1 MSPGM
6 FPVRGQAWGQ
16 AWAVRGLTPGC
27 TIASGM
33 KRPVVLAVAAVAL
46 IAAAVLVWVDA
57 RREREFRRLIAV
69 GDAALASG
77 QTFDAIEAFS
87 GALALKPDSM
97 LASLKRGDT
106 YRRRGEFAAA
116 LRDLGQAAFLD
127 PAAPR
132 PIELLGDVQAAMGQ
146 YEAAAAEYQ
155 RYLAIDDRAPAV
167 LYKLALAHYR
177 NGMAARAADPLR
189 RAVAIDDRFAEA
201 HYLLGLS
208 LRDTDRDQ
216 ALRALRRALEVNAT
230 FAAAREELARLYE
243 DMGRPQDAIDQLE
256 ALAALEP
263 ARPERLVNVGLAYA
277 RIGRRD
283 TAVLTLGRAAER
295 HPDAT
300 VVYTALGRIWLTSAE
315 AQKDPVALG
324 KAIEALQP
332 AAAQAGAASET
343 RALYGRALALSG
355 NMVAAERM
363 LLQAVATAPV
373 DPSAYRY
380 LAEVARTA
388 RAHDRREGCGREVR
402 DS

>member
-1 MSPGM
+1 
-6 FPVRGQAWGQ
+6 
-16 AWAVRGLTPGC
+16 
-27 TIASGM
+27 M
-33 KRPVVLAVAAVAL
+33 KRSVVLTVAALAVV
-46 IAAAVLVWVDA
+46 AAAVLVWADA

-69 GDAALASG
+69 GDAALAG
-77 QTFDAIEAFS
+77 DQTFDAIEAFS
-87 GALALKPDSM
+87 GALALKPNSM

-106 YRRRGEFAAA
+106 YRRRGEYAAA

-132 PIELLGDVQAAMGQ
+132 PIELLGDVQTALGQ
-146 YEAAAAEYQ
+146 YAAAAAEYQ
-155 RYLAIDDRAPAV
+155 RYLAIDDRAPGV

-177 NGMAARAADPLR
+177 NGMAARAVDPLR
-189 RAVAIDDRFAEA
+189 HAITLNDRFAEA
-201 HYLLGLS
+201 HYLLGLC
-208 LRDTDRDQ
+208 LRETDRRQ
-216 ALRALRRALEVNAT
+216 SLGAFRHALEISPT

-243 DMGRPQDAIDQLE
+243 QMGRWQDSIDELE

-263 ARPERLVNVGLAYA
+263 ARPERLVSVGLAYA

-315 AQKDPVALG
+315 GQNDPVALG

-332 AAAQAGAASET
+332 AAAQADAVSET
-343 RALYGRALALSG
+343 RTLYGRALALSG
-355 NMVAAERM
+355 NMIAAERM
-363 LLQAVATAPV
+363 LLQAVAMVPV

-380 LAEVARTA
+380 LAEVARRLGHATIAKDAAAKYALLTA
-388 RAHDRREGCGREVR
+388 SAL
-402 DS
+402 

>member
-1 MSPGM
+1 
-6 FPVRGQAWGQ
+6 
-16 AWAVRGLTPGC
+16 
-27 TIASGM
+27 
-33 KRPVVLAVAAVAL
+33 
-46 IAAAVLVWVDA
+46 
-57 RREREFRRLIAV
+57 
-69 GDAALASG
+69 
-77 QTFDAIEAFS
+77 
-87 GALALKPDSM
+87 M

-146 YEAAAAEYQ
+146 HEAAASEYQ
-155 RYLAIDDRAPAV
+155 RYLAIDDRAPSV
-167 LYKLALAHYR
+167 LYKLALAYYR
-177 NGMAARAADPLR
+177 NGTAARATDPLR

-208 LRDTDRDQ
+208 LRQTDRAQ

-243 DMGRPQDAIDQLE
+243 DMGRAQDAIDQLE

-263 ARPERLVNVGLAYA
+263 TPERLVTVGLAYA
-277 RIGRRD
+277 RIGRRN

-295 HPDAT
+295 HPEAT
-300 VVYTALGRIWLTSAE
+300 VVYTALGRIWLSAAE

-332 AAAQAGAASET
+332 AAAQAGAGSET
-343 RALYGRALALSG
+343 HALYGRALALSG
-355 NMVAAERM
+355 NMVAAERR
-363 LLQAVATAPV
+363 LLQAVATVPV
-373 DPSAYRY
+373 DPSAYLY
-380 LAEVARTA
+380 LAEVARRLGHMSVA
-388 RAHDRREGCGREVR
+388 KDAAAKYAVLAQL
-402 DS
+402 

>member
-1 MSPGM
+1 
-6 FPVRGQAWGQ
+6 
-16 AWAVRGLTPGC
+16 
-27 TIASGM
+27 M
-33 KRPVVLAVAAVAL
+33 KRSVVLTVAAVA
-46 IAAAVLVWVDA
+46 IVAAAVLVLVDA

-69 GDAALASG
+69 GDAALAG
-77 QTFDAIEAFS
+77 DQTFDAIEAFS
-87 GALALKPDSM
+87 GALALKPNSM

-106 YRRRGEFAAA
+106 YRRRGEYAAA

-132 PIELLGDVQAAMGQ
+132 PIELLGDVQTALGQ
-146 YEAAAAEYQ
+146 YAAAAAEYQ
-155 RYLAIDDRAPAV
+155 RYLAIDDRAPGV

-177 NGMAARAADPLR
+177 NGMAARAVDPLR
-189 RAVAIDDRFAEA
+189 HAITLNDRFAEA
-201 HYLLGLS
+201 HYLLGLC
-208 LRDTDRDQ
+208 LRETDRRQ
-216 ALRALRRALEVNAT
+216 SLGAFRRALEISPT

-243 DMGRPQDAIDQLE
+243 QMGRWQDSIDELE

-263 ARPERLVNVGLAYA
+263 ARPERLVSVGLAYA

-315 AQKDPVALG
+315 GQNNPVALE

-332 AAAQAGAASET
+332 AAAQADAVSET
-343 RALYGRALALSG
+343 RTLYGRALALTG
-355 NMVAAERM
+355 NMIAAERM
-363 LLQAVATAPV
+363 LLQAVAMAPV

-380 LAEVARTA
+380 LAEVARRLGHSALA
-388 RAHDRREGCGREVR
+388 RDAAAKYSVLA
-402 DS
+402 SP

>member
-1 MSPGM
+1 
-6 FPVRGQAWGQ
+6 
-16 AWAVRGLTPGC
+16 
-27 TIASGM
+27 M
-33 KRPVVLAVAAVAL
+33 KRPVVVAVAAAAL

-77 QTFDAIEAFS
+77 QTFSAIEAFS

-106 YRRRGEFAAA
+106 YRRRGEFASA

-201 HYLLGLS
+201 HYLLGLL
-208 LRDTDRDQ
+208 LRDSDRAQ
-216 ALRALRRALEVNAT
+216 ALRALRRALDLNAT

-295 HPDAT
+295 HPEAT
-300 VVYTALGRIWLTSAE
+300 VVYTALGRIWLTAAE
-315 AQKDPVALG
+315 THKDPVALG

-332 AAAQAGAASET
+332 AAAQAGAASDT

-355 NMVAAERM
+355 NMAAAERM
-363 LLQAVATAPV
+363 LQRAVATVPGRSVRISLSRRSRTPARPCERRAGRRSKV
-373 DPSAYRY
+373 RRASALDLLTSSDR
-380 LAEVARTA
+380 VR
-388 RAHDRREGCGREVR
+388 RADHRRR
-402 DS
+402 S

>member
-1 MSPGM
+1 
-6 FPVRGQAWGQ
+6 VYHR
-16 AWAVRGLTPGC
+16 
-27 TIASGM
+27 SGM
-33 KRPVVLAVAAVAL
+33 KRPVILTVAAVA
-46 IAAAVLVWVDA
+46 IVAAAVLVWVDA

-69 GDAALASG
+69 GDAALATG

-87 GALALKPDSM
+87 GALALKPQSM

-106 YRRRGEFAAA
+106 YRRRGEYAAA

-132 PIELLGDVQAAMGQ
+132 PIELLGDVQAALGQ
-146 YEAAAAEYQ
+146 YAAAAAEYQ
-155 RYLAIDDRAPAV
+155 RYLTLDDRAPAV

-177 NGMAARAADPLR
+177 NGTAARAVDPLR
-189 RAVAIDDRFAEA
+189 LAVALDDRFAEA

-208 LRDTDRDQ
+208 LRESDRQ
-216 ALRALRRALEVNAT
+216 QSLRALRRALEVNPT
-230 FAAAREELARLYE
+230 FAAAREELARVYE
-243 DMGRPQDAIDQLE
+243 QMGRWQDAIDELE

-315 AQKDPVALG
+315 AQSDPVALG

-332 AAAQAGAASET
+332 AAAQADAVSET

-363 LLQAVATAPV
+363 LLQAVAMAPV

-380 LAEVARTA
+380 LAEVARRLGHMSVA
-388 RAHDRREGCGREVR
+388 NDAA
-402 DS
+402 SKYALLASSAL

>member
-1 MSPGM
+1 
-6 FPVRGQAWGQ
+6 
-16 AWAVRGLTPGC
+16 
-27 TIASGM
+27 M
-33 KRPVVLAVAAVAL
+33 KRSVILGVAAVA
-46 IAAAVLVWVDA
+46 IVAAAVLVWVDA

-69 GDAALASG
+69 GDAALAAG

-87 GALALKPDSM
+87 GALTLKPESM

-106 YRRRGEFAAA
+106 YRRRGEYSAA
-116 LRDLGQAAFLD
+116 LRDLGQAASLD

-132 PIELLGDVQAAMGQ
+132 PIELLGDVQTALGQ
-146 YEAAAAEYQ
+146 YAAAAAEYQ
-155 RYLAIDDRAPAV
+155 RYLALDDRAPTV

-177 NGMAARAADPLR
+177 SGVPERAVDPLR
-189 RAVAIDDRFAEA
+189 RAVAIDDRFPEA
-201 HYLLGLS
+201 HYLLGLC
-208 LRDTDRDQ
+208 LREANRTQ
-216 ALRALRRALEVNAT
+216 ALQSLRRALEINAT
-230 FAAAREELARLYE
+230 FAAAREELARVYE
-243 DMGRPQDAIDQLE
+243 QMGRWTDAIDQLE
-256 ALAALEP
+256 TLAALEP
-263 ARPERLVNVGLAYA
+263 TRAERLVNVGLAYA

-295 HPDAT
+295 HPNAA

-315 AQKDPVALG
+315 AQQDRVALG

-363 LLQAVATAPV
+363 LLQAVATTPV

-380 LAEVARTA
+380 LAEVARRLGHA
-388 RAHDRREGCGREVR
+388 AVAKDAAAKYALLAP
-402 DS
+402 SSL

>member
-1 MSPGM
+1 
-6 FPVRGQAWGQ
+6 
-16 AWAVRGLTPGC
+16 
-27 TIASGM
+27 M
-33 KRPVVLAVAAVAL
+33 KRSVILAVAAVA
-46 IAAAVLVWVDA
+46 IVTAAMLVWVDA

-69 GDAALASG
+69 GDSALASG
-77 QTFDAIEAFS
+77 QTSGAIEAFS

-106 YRRRGEFAAA
+106 YRRRGDYAAA

-132 PIELLGDVQAAMGQ
+132 PIELLGDVQTVLGQ
-146 YEAAAAEYQ
+146 YAAAAAEYQ
-155 RYLAIDDRAPAV
+155 RYLALDDRASGV
-167 LYKLALAHYR
+167 LYKLGLALYR
-177 NGMAARAADPLR
+177 NGQAERAVDPLR
-189 RAVAIDDRFAEA
+189 RAVALDDRIAEA

-208 LRDTDRDQ
+208 LRETDRRQ
-216 ALRALRRALEVNAT
+216 SLAALRRALEINPT

-243 DMGRPQDAIDQLE
+243 QMGRWQDAIDELE

-263 ARPERLVNVGLAYA
+263 ARPERLVSVGLAYA

-315 AQKDPVALG
+315 ARKDTVALE
-324 KAIEALQP
+324 KAIEVLQP
-332 AAAQAGAASET
+332 AAARADAVSET

-363 LLQAVATAPV
+363 LVQAVAMMPV

-380 LAEVARTA
+380 LADVAIRLGHMTVA
-388 RAHDRREGCGREVR
+388 KDAAAKYALLA
-402 DS
+402 SSAL

>member
-1 MSPGM
+1 MGKALGRALGKALGRALGVTIPGDM
-6 FPVRGQAWGQ
+6 RRSV
-16 AWAVRGLTPGC
+16 
-27 TIASGM
+27 I
-33 KRPVVLAVAAVAL
+33 LAVAAVA
-46 IAAAVLVWVDA
+46 IVTAAVLVWMDA

-69 GDAALASG
+69 GDAAVTTG
-77 QTFDAIEAFS
+77 QTFEAIEAFS

-106 YRRRGEFAAA
+106 YRRRGDYAAA

-127 PAAPR
+127 SSAPR
-132 PIELLGDVQAAMGQ
+132 PIELLGDVQTALGQ
-146 YEAAAAEYQ
+146 YAAAAAEYQ
-155 RYLAIDDRAPAV
+155 RYLGLDDRAPGV
-167 LYKLALAHYR
+167 LYKLAMAHYR
-177 NGMAARAADPLR
+177 NGQAARAVDPLR
-189 RAVAIDDRFAEA
+189 RAISLDDRFAEA

-208 LRDTDRDQ
+208 LRETDRRQ
-216 ALRALRRALEVNAT
+216 SVAALRRALEINPT

-243 DMGRPQDAIDQLE
+243 QMGRWQDAIDELE

-263 ARPERLVNVGLAYA
+263 ARPERLVSVGLAYA
-277 RIGRRD
+277 RIGRSN

-315 AQKDPVALG
+315 TQNDPAALA

-332 AAAQAGAASET
+332 AATHADAVSET

-363 LLQAVATAPV
+363 LLQAVAMKPV

-380 LAEVARTA
+380 LAEVSRQLGHSAVA
-388 RAHDRREGCGREVR
+388 KDAAAKYALLA
-402 DS
+402 SSAL

>member
-1 MSPGM
+1 
-6 FPVRGQAWGQ
+6 
-16 AWAVRGLTPGC
+16 
-27 TIASGM
+27 M
-33 KRPVVLAVAAVAL
+33 KGPVVLTVAAVA
-46 IAAAVLVWVDA
+46 IVAATVLVWVDA

-69 GDAALASG
+69 GDAAMAGG
-77 QTFDAIEAFS
+77 QTSEAIEAFS

-106 YRRRGEFAAA
+106 YRRRGEYAAA
-116 LRDLGQAAFLD
+116 LRDLGQSAFLD

-132 PIELLGDVQAAMGQ
+132 PIELLGDVQTALGQ
-146 YEAAAAEYQ
+146 YAAAAAEYQ
-155 RYLAIDDRAPAV
+155 RYLAIDDRAPGV

-177 NGMAARAADPLR
+177 NGMAARAVDPLR
-189 RAVAIDDRFAEA
+189 RAIALNDRFAEA
-201 HYLLGLS
+201 HYLLGLC
-208 LRDTDRDQ
+208 LRETDRRQ
-216 ALRALRRALEVNAT
+216 SLGAFRRALEISPT

-243 DMGRPQDAIDQLE
+243 QMGRWQDSIDELE

-263 ARPERLVNVGLAYA
+263 ARPERLVSVGLAYA

-315 AQKDPVALG
+315 AQTDPVALG

-332 AAAQAGAASET
+332 AAAQADAVSET

-363 LLQAVATAPV
+363 LLRAVAMVPV
-373 DPSAYRY
+373 DPTAYRY
-380 LAEVARTA
+380 LAEVARRLGHATIA
-388 RAHDRREGCGREVR
+388 KDAAAKYALLASSGL
-402 DS
+402 

>member
-1 MSPGM
+1 
-6 FPVRGQAWGQ
+6 
-16 AWAVRGLTPGC
+16 
-27 TIASGM
+27 M
-33 KRPVVLAVAAVAL
+33 KRPVVVSVGVAAL

-57 RREREFRRLIAV
+57 RREREFRRLLAV

-77 QTFDAIEAFS
+77 QTFNAIEAFS
-87 GALALKPDSM
+87 GALTLKPDSM

-146 YEAAAAEYQ
+146 HEAAASEYQ
-155 RYLAIDDRAPAV
+155 RYLAIDDRAPSV
-167 LYKLALAHYR
+167 LYKLALAYYR
-177 NGMAARAADPLR
+177 NGTAARATDPLR

-208 LRDTDRDQ
+208 LRQTDRAQ

-243 DMGRPQDAIDQLE
+243 DMGRAQDAIDQLE

-263 ARPERLVNVGLAYA
+263 TPERLVTVGLAYA
-277 RIGRRD
+277 RIGRRN

-295 HPDAT
+295 HPEAT
-300 VVYTALGRIWLTSAE
+300 VVYTALGRIWLSAAE

-332 AAAQAGAASET
+332 AAAQAGAGSET
-343 RALYGRALALSG
+343 HALYGRALALSG
-355 NMVAAERM
+355 NMVAAERR
-363 LLQAVATAPV
+363 LLQAVATVPV
-373 DPSAYRY
+373 DPSAYLY
-380 LAEVARTA
+380 LAEVARRLGHMSVA
-388 RAHDRREGCGREVR
+388 KDAAAKYAVLAQL
-402 DS
+402 

>member
-1 MSPGM
+1 
-6 FPVRGQAWGQ
+6 
-16 AWAVRGLTPGC
+16 
-27 TIASGM
+27 M
-33 KRPVVLAVAAVAL
+33 KRSVVLTVAAVA
-46 IAAAVLVWVDA
+46 IVAAAVVVWVDA

-69 GDAALASG
+69 GDAALAG
-77 QTFDAIEAFS
+77 DQTFDAIEAFS
-87 GALALKPDSM
+87 GALALKPNSM

-106 YRRRGEFAAA
+106 YRRRGEYAAA

-132 PIELLGDVQAAMGQ
+132 PIELLGDVQTALGQ
-146 YEAAAAEYQ
+146 YAAAAAEYQ
-155 RYLAIDDRAPAV
+155 RYLAIDDRAPGV

-177 NGMAARAADPLR
+177 NGMAARAVDPLR
-189 RAVAIDDRFAEA
+189 HAITLNDRFAEA
-201 HYLLGLS
+201 HYLLGLC
-208 LRDTDRDQ
+208 LRETDRRQ
-216 ALRALRRALEVNAT
+216 SLGAFRRALEISPT

-243 DMGRPQDAIDQLE
+243 QMGRWQDSIDELE

-263 ARPERLVNVGLAYA
+263 ARPERLVSVGLAYA
-277 RIGRRD
+277 RIGRRE

-315 AQKDPVALG
+315 GQTDPVALG

-332 AAAQAGAASET
+332 AAAQADAVSET
-343 RALYGRALALSG
+343 RTLYGRALALSG

-363 LLQAVATAPV
+363 LLRAVAMTPV

-380 LAEVARTA
+380 LAEVARRLGHATIA
-388 RAHDRREGCGREVR
+388 KDAAAKYALLA
-402 DS
+402 SSAL

>member
-1 MSPGM
+1 
-6 FPVRGQAWGQ
+6 
-16 AWAVRGLTPGC
+16 
-27 TIASGM
+27 M
-33 KRPVVLAVAAVAL
+33 KRSVILGVAAVA
-46 IAAAVLVWVDA
+46 IVAAAVLVWVDA

-69 GDAALASG
+69 GDAALAAG

-87 GALALKPDSM
+87 GALTLKPESM

-106 YRRRGEFAAA
+106 YRRRGEYSAA

-132 PIELLGDVQAAMGQ
+132 PIELLGDVQTALGQ
-146 YEAAAAEYQ
+146 YAAAAAEYQ
-155 RYLAIDDRAPAV
+155 RYLALDDRAPTV

-177 NGMAARAADPLR
+177 SGVPERAVDPLR
-189 RAVAIDDRFAEA
+189 RAVAIDDRFPEA
-201 HYLLGLS
+201 HYLLGLC
-208 LRDTDRDQ
+208 LREANRTQ
-216 ALRALRRALEVNAT
+216 ALQSLRRALEINAT
-230 FAAAREELARLYE
+230 FAAAREELARVYE
-243 DMGRPQDAIDQLE
+243 QMGRWTDAIDQLE
-256 ALAALEP
+256 TLAALEP
-263 ARPERLVNVGLAYA
+263 TRAERLVNVGLAYA

-295 HPDAT
+295 HPNAA

-315 AQKDPVALG
+315 AQQDRVALG

-363 LLQAVATAPV
+363 LLQAVATTPV

-380 LAEVARTA
+380 LAEVARRLGHA
-388 RAHDRREGCGREVR
+388 AVAKDAAAKYALLAP
-402 DS
+402 SSL

>member
-1 MSPGM
+1 
-6 FPVRGQAWGQ
+6 
-16 AWAVRGLTPGC
+16 
-27 TIASGM
+27 M
-33 KRPVVLAVAAVAL
+33 KRSVVLAVAAVA
-46 IAAAVLVWVDA
+46 IVAATVLVWVDA

-69 GDAALASG
+69 GDAALAG
-77 QTFDAIEAFS
+77 DQTFDAIEAFS
-87 GALALKPDSM
+87 GALALKPNSM

-106 YRRRGEFAAA
+106 YRRRAEYAAA

-132 PIELLGDVQAAMGQ
+132 PIELLGDVQTALGQ
-146 YEAAAAEYQ
+146 YAAAAAEYQ
-155 RYLAIDDRAPAV
+155 RYLAIDDRAPGV

-177 NGMAARAADPLR
+177 NGLAARAVDPLR
-189 RAVAIDDRFAEA
+189 RAIALNDRFAEA
-201 HYLLGLS
+201 HYLLGLC
-208 LRDTDRDQ
+208 LRETDRRQ
-216 ALRALRRALEVNAT
+216 SLGAFRRALEISPT
-230 FAAAREELARLYE
+230 FAASREELARLYE
-243 DMGRPQDAIDQLE
+243 QMGRWQDSIDELE

-263 ARPERLVNVGLAYA
+263 ARPERLVSVGLAYA

-315 AQKDPVALG
+315 GQKDPVALG

-332 AAAQAGAASET
+332 AAAQADAVSET

-363 LLQAVATAPV
+363 LLRAVAMVPV

-380 LAEVARTA
+380 LAEVA
-388 RAHDRREGCGREVR
+388 GRLGHATIAK
-402 DS
+402 DAAAKYALLASSAL

>member
-1 MSPGM
+1 LKVSS
-6 FPVRGQAWGQ
+6 VAAQAWGQ
-16 AWAVRGLTPGC
+16 VPAPGV
-27 TIASGM
+27 TIAGGM
-33 KRPVVLAVAAVAL
+33 KRPVVLTVAAVA
-46 IAAAVLVWVDA
+46 IVAATVLVWVDA

-69 GDAALASG
+69 GDAALAGG
-77 QTFDAIEAFS
+77 QTSEAIEAFS

-106 YRRRGEFAAA
+106 YRRRGEYAAA
-116 LRDLGQAAFLD
+116 LRDLGQSAFLD

-132 PIELLGDVQAAMGQ
+132 PIELLGDVQTALGQ
-146 YEAAAAEYQ
+146 YAAAAAEYQ
-155 RYLAIDDRAPAV
+155 RYLAIDDRAPGV

-177 NGMAARAADPLR
+177 NGLAARAVDPLR
-189 RAVAIDDRFAEA
+189 RAIALNDRFAEA
-201 HYLLGLS
+201 HYLLGLC
-208 LRDTDRDQ
+208 LRETDRRQ
-216 ALRALRRALEVNAT
+216 SLGAFRRALEISPT

-243 DMGRPQDAIDQLE
+243 QMGRWQDSIDELE

-263 ARPERLVNVGLAYA
+263 ARPERLVSVGLAYA

-315 AQKDPVALG
+315 AQTDPVALG

-332 AAAQAGAASET
+332 AAAQADAVSET

-363 LLQAVATAPV
+363 LLRAVAMVPV
-373 DPSAYRY
+373 DPTAYRY
-380 LAEVARTA
+380 LAEVARRLGHATIA
-388 RAHDRREGCGREVR
+388 KDAAAKYALLASSGL
-402 DS
+402 

>member
-1 MSPGM
+1 
-6 FPVRGQAWGQ
+6 
-16 AWAVRGLTPGC
+16 
-27 TIASGM
+27 M
-33 KRPVVLAVAAVAL
+33 KRSVVLAVAAVA
-46 IAAAVLVWVDA
+46 IVAAAVLVWVDA

-69 GDAALASG
+69 GDAALAG
-77 QTFDAIEAFS
+77 DQTFDAIEAFS

-106 YRRRGEFAAA
+106 YRRRGEYAAA

-132 PIELLGDVQAAMGQ
+132 PIELLGDVQTALGQ
-146 YEAAAAEYQ
+146 YAAAAAEYQ
-155 RYLAIDDRAPAV
+155 RYLALDDRAPAV

-177 NGMAARAADPLR
+177 NGLAARAVDPLR
-189 RAVAIDDRFAEA
+189 RAIALDDRFAEA

-208 LRDTDRDQ
+208 LRETDRRQ
-216 ALRALRRALEVNAT
+216 SLGEFRRALEISPT
-230 FAAAREELARLYE
+230 LAAAREELARLYE
-243 DMGRPQDAIDQLE
+243 QMGRWQDSIDELE

-263 ARPERLVNVGLAYA
+263 ARPERLVSVGLAYA

-300 VVYTALGRIWLTSAE
+300 VVFTALGRIWLTSAE

-332 AAAQAGAASET
+332 AAAQADAVSDT

-355 NMVAAERM
+355 NLVAAERM
-363 LLQAVATAPV
+363 LLRAVAMMPV

-380 LAEVARTA
+380 LAEVARRLGHATIA
-388 RAHDRREGCGREVR
+388 KDAAAKYTLLA
-402 DS
+402 SSTL

>member
-1 MSPGM
+1 
-6 FPVRGQAWGQ
+6 
-16 AWAVRGLTPGC
+16 
-27 TIASGM
+27 M
-33 KRPVVLAVAAVAL
+33 KRSVVIAVAAVA
-46 IAAAVLVWVDA
+46 IAAAAVLVWVDA

-69 GDAALASG
+69 GDAALATG

-87 GALALKPDSM
+87 GALVLKPQSM

-106 YRRRGEFAAA
+106 YRRRGEYAAA

-132 PIELLGDVQAAMGQ
+132 PIELLGDVQTALGQ
-146 YEAAAAEYQ
+146 YAAAAAEYQ
-155 RYLAIDDRAPAV
+155 RYLMLDDRAPGV

-177 NGMAARAADPLR
+177 NGMAPRAVDPLR
-189 RAVAIDDRFAEA
+189 RAVAINDRFAEA

-208 LRDTDRDQ
+208 LRDTDRQ
-216 ALRALRRALEVNAT
+216 QSLRALRRALEVNPT
-230 FAAAREELARLYE
+230 FAAAREELARVYE
-243 DMGRPQDAIDQLE
+243 QMGRWQDAIDELE

-263 ARPERLVNVGLAYA
+263 SRPERLVNVGLAYA

-295 HPDAT
+295 HPEAT
-300 VVYTALGRIWLTSAE
+300 AVYTALGRIWLTSAE

-332 AAAQAGAASET
+332 AAAHADAASET
-343 RALYGRALALSG
+343 RSLYGRALALSG

-363 LLQAVATAPV
+363 LLQAVAIAPV

-380 LAEVARTA
+380 LAEVARRLGHLNIAKDAAAKYA
-388 RAHDRREGCGREVR
+388 RLAP
-402 DS
+402 SSL

>member
-1 MSPGM
+1 
-6 FPVRGQAWGQ
+6 
-16 AWAVRGLTPGC
+16 
-27 TIASGM
+27 M
-33 KRPVVLAVAAVAL
+33 KRSVVLTVAALAIV
-46 IAAAVLVWVDA
+46 AAAVLVWADA

-69 GDAALASG
+69 GDAALAG
-77 QTFDAIEAFS
+77 DQTFDAIEAFS
-87 GALALKPDSM
+87 GALALKPNSM

-106 YRRRGEFAAA
+106 YRRRGEYAAA

-132 PIELLGDVQAAMGQ
+132 PIELLGDVQTALGQ
-146 YEAAAAEYQ
+146 YAAAAAEYQ
-155 RYLAIDDRAPAV
+155 RYLAIDDRAPGV

-177 NGMAARAADPLR
+177 NGMAARAVDPLR
-189 RAVAIDDRFAEA
+189 HAITLNDRFAEA
-201 HYLLGLS
+201 HYLLGLC
-208 LRDTDRDQ
+208 LRETDRRQ
-216 ALRALRRALEVNAT
+216 SLGAFRHALEISPT

-243 DMGRPQDAIDQLE
+243 QMGRWQDSIDELE

-263 ARPERLVNVGLAYA
+263 ARPERLVSVGLAYA

-315 AQKDPVALG
+315 GQNDPVALG

-332 AAAQAGAASET
+332 AAAQADAVSET
-343 RALYGRALALSG
+343 RTLYGRALALSG
-355 NMVAAERM
+355 NMIAAERM
-363 LLQAVATAPV
+363 LLQAVAMMPV

-380 LAEVARTA
+380 LAEVARRLGHATIAKDAATKYALLTA
-388 RAHDRREGCGREVR
+388 SAL
-402 DS
+402 

>member
-1 MSPGM
+1 VPAPGYR
-6 FPVRGQAWGQ
+6 VYHRW
-16 AWAVRGLTPGC
+16 R
-27 TIASGM
+27 M
-33 KRPVVLAVAAVAL
+33 KRSVVLAVAAVA
-46 IAAAVLVWVDA
+46 IVAATVLVWVDA

-69 GDAALASG
+69 GDAALAG
-77 QTFDAIEAFS
+77 DQTFDAIEAFS
-87 GALALKPDSM
+87 GALALKPNSM

-106 YRRRGEFAAA
+106 YRRRGEYAAA

-132 PIELLGDVQAAMGQ
+132 PIELLGDVQTALGQ
-146 YEAAAAEYQ
+146 YAAAAAEYQ
-155 RYLAIDDRAPAV
+155 RYLAIDDRAPGV

-177 NGMAARAADPLR
+177 NGLAARAVDPLR
-189 RAVAIDDRFAEA
+189 RAIAINDRFAEA
-201 HYLLGLS
+201 HYLLGLC
-208 LRDTDRDQ
+208 LRETDRRQ
-216 ALRALRRALEVNAT
+216 SLGAFRRALEISPT
-230 FAAAREELARLYE
+230 FAASREELARLYE
-243 DMGRPQDAIDQLE
+243 QMGRWQDSIDELE

-263 ARPERLVNVGLAYA
+263 ARPERLVSVGLAYA

-315 AQKDPVALG
+315 GQKDPVALG

-332 AAAQAGAASET
+332 AAAQADAVSET

-363 LLQAVATAPV
+363 LMRAVAMVPV

-380 LAEVARTA
+380 LAEVA
-388 RAHDRREGCGREVR
+388 GRLGHATIAK
-402 DS
+402 DAAAKYALLASSAL

>member
-1 MSPGM
+1 
-6 FPVRGQAWGQ
+6 
-16 AWAVRGLTPGC
+16 
-27 TIASGM
+27 M
-33 KRPVVLAVAAVAL
+33 KRPVILSVAVVA
-46 IAAAVLVWVDA
+46 IVVAAVLVWVDA

-69 GDAALASG
+69 GDAALAAD

-87 GALALKPDSM
+87 GALALKPQSM

-106 YRRRGEFAAA
+106 YRRRGEYAAA

-132 PIELLGDVQAAMGQ
+132 PIELLGDVQTALGQ
-146 YEAAAAEYQ
+146 YAPAAAEYQ
-155 RYLAIDDRAPAV
+155 RYLALDDRAPGV

-177 NGMAARAADPLR
+177 NGMAARAVDPLR
-189 RAVAIDDRFAEA
+189 RAVAINDRFAEA

-208 LRDTDRDQ
+208 LRETDRQ
-216 ALRALRRALEVNAT
+216 QSLRALRRALEVNPT
-230 FAAAREELARLYE
+230 FAAAREELARVYE
-243 DMGRPQDAIDQLE
+243 QMGRWQDAIDELE

-263 ARPERLVNVGLAYA
+263 SRPERLVNVGLAYA

-283 TAVLTLGRAAER
+283 TAVLTLGRAADR
-295 HPDAT
+295 HPEAT
-300 VVYTALGRIWLTSAE
+300 VVFTALGRIWLTTAE
-315 AQKDPVALG
+315 AQKDPIALG

-332 AAAQAGAASET
+332 AAAQADAVSET

-363 LLQAVATAPV
+363 LLQAVAMTPV

-380 LAEVARTA
+380 LAEVAQRLGHAAVA
-388 RAHDRREGCGREVR
+388 RDAAAKYAILA
-402 DS
+402 SL

>member
-1 MSPGM
+1 
-6 FPVRGQAWGQ
+6 
-16 AWAVRGLTPGC
+16 
-27 TIASGM
+27 M
-33 KRPVVLAVAAVAL
+33 KRPVVVAVAGASL
-46 IAAAVLVWVDA
+46 IAAVVLVWVDA

-77 QTFDAIEAFS
+77 QTYSAIEAFT
-87 GALALKPDSM
+87 GALTLKPNSM

-116 LRDLGQAAFLD
+116 LRDLGRAAFLD
-127 PAAPR
+127 PAALR
-132 PIELLGDVQAAMGQ
+132 PIELLGDVQAAMDQ
-146 YEAAAAEYQ
+146 HEAAAAEYQ
-155 RYLAIDDRAPAV
+155 RYVAIDDRAPSV

-177 NGMAARAADPLR
+177 NGTPARAADPLR

-216 ALRALRRALEVNAT
+216 ALRALLRALDVNAT

-263 ARPERLVNVGLAYA
+263 TRPERLVNVGLAYA

-283 TAVLTLGRAAER
+283 TAILTLGRAAER

-315 AQKDPVALG
+315 TQKDLVALG

-363 LLQAVATAPV
+363 LLQAVATVPV

-380 LAEVARTA
+380 LAEVARRLGHMA
-388 RAHDRREGCGREVR
+388 VAR
-402 DS
+402 DSAAKYARLASSL